1 MHSFGDFFANLPS
14 LLSDMAILL
23 VEKYKKR
30 ICKSLLTLLLLL
42 LPILLLSAPN
52 AIDNLLDSYNKN
64 GNRALAQEFFKTL
77 QAEGVTDELVLIA
90 SDASAEYIDMLVW
103 YWAAEYY
110 YSKQNYELCCDYG
123 EKALPLCDK
132 FSDKEMKADCLNLM
146 AIVNIRRAKYGAA
159 ADYAEQCY
167 KLDLES
173 GDNDRISS
181 SLNTLAGIHL
191 TAKRPNDAER
201 YIQKALEYN
210 YKTNNLHRRS
220 VLLGMASEIYYAK
233 GDYSTSLEN
242 AKKAYDIELSL
253 KREMQANL
261 RLSQMGNAL
270 LGLKEYEEAEATFEK
285 VILFFES
292 SGNKQSLGISNN
304 KMGTLNLAQNRP
316 EKAIPYFKR
325 AASIFVELGDSF
337 NELYSR
343 KGLYEAYWSVNL
355 DSAKVYYEAYDRL
368 KDSLYNNEVAES
380 IGRHDAS
387 IGNAELR
394 ILNSR
399 IVQNNKV
406 LIRYGILAIILV
418 GGIIWYVKHW
428 HTSRQK
434 ARMRRAIEALK
445 ADYEQIYG
453 KYQEI
458 LDKAQQPQDTV
469 EASES
474 VATSDKGASDFLNKI
489 IAIVIDHGEDPAAS
503 FSVEDIASK
512 MCVSSG
518 HLNRKVKFLTGMTT
532 QNYVLRLR
540 LEKARLM
547 LQSEPDA
554 LVADV
559 AFRCGF
565 EDAASFSRAFKKI
578 YNQTPTQVRAN

>member
-30 ICKSLLTLLLLL
+30 ICKSLLTLVLLL

-77 QAEGVTDELVLIA
+77 QAEGVTDEPVLIA

-343 KGLYEAYWSVNL
+343 KGLYESYWTINR
-355 DSAKVYYEAYDRL
+355 DSAKVYYEAYDSL

-380 IGRHDAS
+380 LGRHDAS
-387 IGNAELR
+387 IGNTELR
-394 ILNSR
+394 ILNNR
-399 IVQNNKV
+399 IIQNNKA
-406 LIRYGILAIILV
+406 LIRYGTLAIILV
-418 GGIIWYVKHW
+418 GGLIWYIKHR

-434 ARMRRAIEALK
+434 ARMKSAIEALK

-458 LDKAQQPQDTV
+458 LDKTQQPQDRV
-469 EASES
+469 EAAES
-474 VATSDKGASDFLNKI
+474 VAAPDKGASEFLNKI
-489 IAIVIDHGEDPAAS
+489 IAIVIDQGEDSAAA